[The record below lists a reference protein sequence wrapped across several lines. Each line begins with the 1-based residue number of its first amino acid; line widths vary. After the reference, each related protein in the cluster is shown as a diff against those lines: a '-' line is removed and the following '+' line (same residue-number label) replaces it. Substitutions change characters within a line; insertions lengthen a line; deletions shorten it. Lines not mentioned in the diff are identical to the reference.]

1 MTTKKKTSKSKN
13 KRKNKH
19 LTDSQRVH
27 IESCLNNKESIRRI
41 AALINKSPATVSRE
55 IKRNMKVYPAR
66 ANDCLQ
72 RNECRRRRICGRQD
86 CIHRCASHCAS
97 ECKNY
102 CQQYEPAKCDLLLKP
117 PYVCNGCAGFNSCT
131 LRRQVYRAK
140 YAQDC
145 YRERLTSSRAGFD
158 MTEEE
163 LIALNELTTP
173 LLKKGQSP
181 YHIMQAHSDEI
192 DISLVTFYKVI
203 DSGLLDVDNTTL
215 KQKVRRKPRKGS
227 TRRKLHNETSSL
239 TAAKVGRLYTDFLDY
254 LEENDTFFVE
264 MDCVEGKKEEAPA
277 LLTLHYPDYQMQ
289 IAMYLNRHDSKHVVD
304 ALNDIETKLGTELF
318 IEMFPVILTDNGS
331 EFTDIMGMETSCLDP
346 SIRRTKIFF
355 CEPNRSDEKGA
366 CENNHKLI
374 RDVIPKGTSLLP
386 YDQSD
391 ITVMMNHINSLRRKR
406 ARGKSAY
413 DRAMPDFPS
422 AFFSKLNLTRI
433 PDDVVTLN
441 PMLLKDRIKSRT
453 EHRDYR
459 PASRKRKKI
468 KVKG

>member
-1 MTTKKKTSKSKN
+1 MATKKTASKSKN

-27 IESCLNNKESIRRI
+27 IESCLNNKDSIRKI
-41 AALINKSPATVSRE
+41 ASLINKNPATVSRE

-66 ANDCLQ
+66 SNDCLH
-72 RNECRRRRICGRQD
+72 RDDCKLRRICGKQN
-86 CIHRCASHCAS
+86 CVKRCSVSCAS
-97 ECKNY
+97 ECIKI
-102 CQQYEPAKCDLLLKP
+102 CQKYEPAKCEKLLEP
-117 PYVCNGCAGFNSCT
+117 PFVCNSCGGFNSCT
-131 LRRQVYRAK
+131 LQRQAYRAK

-145 YRERLTSSRAGFD
+145 YKERLSATREGFD
-158 MTEEE
+158 ITEEE
-163 LIALNELTTP
+163 LIALNELITP
-173 LLKKGQSP
+173 LLEKRQSP

-192 DISLVTFYKVI
+192 NMSLVTLYKVI
-203 DSGLLDVDNTTL
+203 DSGLLDVDNTML

-227 TRRKLHNETSSL
+227 GHRKLHNETSSM
-239 TAAKVGRLYTDFLDY
+239 TVAKVGRLYTDFLDY
-254 LEENDTFFVE
+254 IEENDTFYIE

-289 IAMYLNRHDSKHVVD
+289 IAMYLNRHDSKHVVE

-331 EFTDIMGMETSCLDP
+331 EFTDIPGMETSCLDP

-413 DRAMPDFPS
+413 DRAMLDFPS
-422 AFFSKLNLTRI
+422 AFFAKLKLTRI
-433 PDDVVTLN
+433 PDDEVTLS
-441 PMLLKDRIKSRT
+441 PKLLKDRIKART
-453 EHRDYR
+453 KHRDYR
-459 PASRKRKKI
+459 PESRKRK
-468 KVKG
+468 